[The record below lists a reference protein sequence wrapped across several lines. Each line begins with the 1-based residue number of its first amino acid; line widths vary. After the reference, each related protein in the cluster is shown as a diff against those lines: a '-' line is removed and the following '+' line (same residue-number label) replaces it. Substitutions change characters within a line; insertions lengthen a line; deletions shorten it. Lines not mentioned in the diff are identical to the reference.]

1 MEIIQQLQNEILRMS
16 IPNLITILL
25 LFYIPFYFSK
35 RAYGTFFRLL
45 YFCVGIY
52 LVFTTTDP
60 RIIYDIK
67 LLVGVGLILPQL
79 SFIIEFIKDTIETI
93 KRMSV
98 NTYYFFITVYYKI
111 LRAINFIK
119 SIFENI
125 RILFSNSR
133 RKEEY
138 QEKTKQEDYYKRDSS
153 FKNESSSSSYEE
165 QSYQNNYSNDN
176 YSYEKK
182 QDSYTS
188 SSYSSS
194 SKEEKKYDGLD
205 RFDSSSAYIVI
216 GVSVDDDFRTIKKA
230 YRKLVRQYHP
240 DLNPD
245 NIQYVEITQKINSAY
260 EKLEK
265 IHNV

>member
-1 MEIIQQLQNEILRMS
+1 MEIIQQLQDEILRMS
-16 IPNLITILL
+16 ISNLITILL

-35 RAYGTFFRLL
+35 RAYETFFRLL

-52 LVFTTTDP
+52 LIFTTTDP

-79 SFIIEFIKDTIETI
+79 AFIVEFIKDTIDTI

-133 RKEEY
+133 KKEQY
-138 QEKTKQEDYYKRDSS
+138 QEETKQDNYYQGSS
-153 FKNESSSSSYEE
+153 FKNDSSNSSYEE
-165 QSYQNNYSNDN
+165 QSYQNSYSNDN

-182 QDSYTS
+182 QDSYS
-188 SSYSSS
+188 NSSYSSA

-205 RFDSSSAYIVI
+205 RFDSPSAYIVI

-245 NIQYVEITQKINSAY
+245 NMQYVEITQKINSAY